1 MSPYTLNVLGFTRG
15 KRVRVIHQ
23 NKYNTERPDGELGV
37 VHAAYGTNIA
47 VKMDNMKN
55 ARSAGGWYYFTPNE
69 LELVDDLNYVSYINN
84 DIWQTLQ
91 ASERYAFGTGKY
103 KEEYVETMK
112 LEDVKVVVNGKFYPA
127 RDVNW
132 IQTPGDYPRLEVG
145 AYMDPGK
152 SSRVDYNKI
161 HSTPKPVS
169 IKNVIFNPPATIVFW
184 TDNTKTVVKCDQ
196 ELYDPEK
203 GIAMAISK
211 KLLGENKY
219 EYYNVFRHWLK
230 KWDKQYSETTA
241 ESEDFNGR
249 NHVVRLTDEE
259 LNYLNGMYGL

>member
-1 MSPYTLNVLGFTRG
+1 MNPRYVPYA
-15 KRVRVIHQ
+15 
-23 NKYNTERPDGELGV
+23 E
-37 VHAAYGTNIA
+37 
-47 VKMDNMKN
+47 
-55 ARSAGGWYYFTPNE
+55 YY
-69 LELVDDLNYVSYINN
+69 
-84 DIWQTLQ
+84 
-91 ASERYAFGTGKY
+91 AKSERYALGKV
-103 KEEYVETMK
+103 KENVETMK
-112 LEDVKVVVNGKFYPA
+112 LDDVKVVVGGKTYSA
-127 RDVNW
+127 SDVNW
-132 IQTPGDYPRLEVG
+132 IQTPGDYPRIEVG
-145 AYMDPGK
+145 AFINPFTASIPPLK
-152 SSRVDYNKI
+152 VAPI
-161 HSTPKPVS
+161 HPKKLS